1 MGLSRAERSEKT
13 ARKGEWEMSA
23 EEEESGGDISRNLRL
38 FHNKPGQRV
47 EWRDEE
53 CGVKERKRGGGAQN
67 GTREEAGGRE
77 GRSDGRG
84 RVSIEGEDERDGR
97 RESL

>member
-1 MGLSRAERSEKT
+1 M
-13 ARKGEWEMSA
+13 
-23 EEEESGGDISRNLRL
+23 
-38 FHNKPGQRV
+38 

-77 GRSDGRG
+77 GRSEGRG
-84 RVSIEGEDERDGR
+84 RLSVEGEDERDGR
-97 RESL
+97 RESLKETKTTRGEKKEVADLSTQQGES